1 MGGAFESK
9 PVGSGRHGETKNPV
23 DEISKRTLRHYEERA
38 DAFWEGTRDH
48 DVTQNIE
55 ALLSCLPEGGQ
66 GQRVLDFGCGP
77 GRDLKALTERG
88 TLATGLDGCE
98 AFCKMAHTYS
108 GCEVIHQDFLAL
120 DLPAESFEGIFANAS
135 LFHVPTAHLKRVL
148 DALFTTLVPGGV
160 LFSSNPRGNGQEGW
174 NEERYGVYH
183 DFENWSH
190 WLSGSGFTPIRHYYR
205 PEGLPRAEQN
215 WLASLWGKAGT

>member
-1 MGGAFESK
+1 M
-9 PVGSGRHGETKNPV
+9 

-77 GRDLKALTERG
+77 GRDLKALTDRG

-98 AFCKMAHTYS
+98 AFCAMAFKEA
-108 GCEVIHQDFLAL
+108 GLELR
-120 DLPAESFEGIFANAS
+120 FEGAGADRKG
-135 LFHVPTAHLKRVL
+135 VDAKGRVL
-148 DALFTTLVPGGV
+148 VEVDPRYLRPTEGDHLLGDPSKARERLGWEARCGV
-160 LFSSNPRGNGQEGW
+160 
-174 NEERYGVYH
+174 EE
-183 DFENWSH
+183 
-190 WLSGSGFTPIRHYYR
+190 
-205 PEGLPRAEQN
+205 
-215 WLASLWGKAGT
+215 LASVMVAHDLELAAGEARALSFAREAEGATGRGPGPVDE